1 MLTYQYQLILL
12 TLIQRPRCIHTLLT
26 AHPLYVQHVTHT
38 QVISQAGQV
47 WYPDSAYKTAQAIRD
62 FGLEQLPLF
71 IFANWRGFSG
81 GMRGECHAYEYC
93 NRHLQIQD
101 YNNVIVYPW
110 TPCMCVI
117 IVDMYEEVLKY
128 GSMIVDALREYKQ
141 VIYVYLPP
149 NGELR
154 GGAWVVLDPTINPEH
169 MQMYADRDSRY
180 STIVVFNVV
189 VMMMLTQG
197 WCTRG

>member
-1 MLTYQYQLILL
+1 M
-12 TLIQRPRCIHTLLT
+12 
-26 AHPLYVQHVTHT
+26 
-38 QVISQAGQV
+38 

-81 GMRGECHAYEYC
+81 GMRGNLHI
-93 NRHLQIQD
+93 L
-101 YNNVIVYPW
+101 VV
-110 TPCMCVI
+110 CMEHCTAMAFMKLLCVCVI
-117 IVDMYEEVLKY
+117 LADMYEEVLKY

-154 GGAWVVLDPTINPEH
+154 GGAWVVLDSTINPEH
-169 MQMYADRDSRY
+169 MQMYADRESRY
-180 STIVVFNVV
+180 VLHVFTNCYHDVIVLTSLQYNVIITSSYYIIL
-189 VMMMLTQG
+189 MSL
-197 WCTRG
+197 